1 MFELPEIMRQMESK
15 TFARILNG
23 LREGLYTHDDIVKLN
38 ERICSNQ
45 TESEALY
52 HISRLFIQ
60 NKRVEEFSLL
70 MHNKAPG
77 PKFVIQAIDSVD
89 VGITNGAGNA
99 VNKVTLQSS
108 TSTIHMELSGL
119 NVISNALVEK
129 PLKGTY
135 NYILKAIIRLGRQ

>member
-1 MFELPEIMRQMESK
+1 M
-15 TFARILNG
+15 
-23 LREGLYTHDDIVKLN
+23 Y
-38 ERICSNQ
+38 
-45 TESEALY
+45 
-52 HISRLFIQ
+52 
-60 NKRVEEFSLL
+60 
-70 MHNKAPG
+70 NKAPG